1 MRVNNETKGY
11 KINAAARTIE
21 LTKKFEKAASVYGSE
36 EYRLL
41 VALMND
47 FPTFTVVVKEIKRK
61 EGKKSYKGL
70 SIEEMRRFVTT
81 LGAKDLATFNKV
93 VEIAKQKKGSYALIK
108 KWFLDNYK
116 EAYEAEI
123 ETAKAEEAEIKR
135 LEAELLAIEN
145 EVESEEASET
155 EEVEEVEE
163 YEAA

>member
-1 MRVNNETKGY
+1 MNNETKGY

-70 SIEEMRRFVTT
+70 SLKEMRRFVSTV
-81 LGAKDLATFNKV
+81 GNKELATFDKV
-93 VEIAKQKKGSYALIK
+93 VSIAKNRTNYYPVVK
-108 KWFLDNYK
+108 KWFLDNYRD
-116 EAYEAEI
+116 AYEAEI
-123 ETAKAEEAEIKR
+123 KTAEANADEVKKI
-135 LEAELLAIEN
+135 EAELAAIAE
-145 EVESEEASET
+145 EVESEEASES
-155 EEVEEVEE
+155 EEVEE